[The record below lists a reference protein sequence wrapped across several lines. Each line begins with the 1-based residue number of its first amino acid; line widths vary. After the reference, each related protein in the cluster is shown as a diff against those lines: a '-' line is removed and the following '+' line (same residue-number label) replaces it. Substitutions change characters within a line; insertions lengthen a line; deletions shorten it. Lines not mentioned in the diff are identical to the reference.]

1 MAIMIDKLSLAK
13 AAPAGTVVG
22 TLTMFDEAGTARRA
36 NWLLEEDAAGFF
48 AMSGASIV
56 TLKTPIPVGQ
66 YSINLTAS
74 AQFIRYCDK
83 ASFTIAVS

>member
-1 MAIMIDKLSLAK
+1 MAIMIDKLTLAK
-13 AAPAGTVVG
+13 SAPVGTVVG

-56 TLKTPIPVGQ
+56 TLRTPVPAGQ
-66 YSINLTAS
+66 YCLKLEGS
-74 AQFIRYCDK
+74 AQFIRSYDK
-83 ASFTIAVS
+83 ASYTVTVS